1 MTNHDHNA
9 LLELY
14 GTPRAVIHSRV
25 SIRARAA
32 PPACEQED
40 PARIGSSIVSLIC
53 LKDHNPTS
61 R

>member
-1 MTNHDHNA
+1 MANHDHNA

-14 GTPRAVIHSRV
+14 GTPRAVIHARV
-25 SIRARAA
+25 SIRARSA